1 MEKRLFL
8 ACLLPL
14 HPEDRACP
22 VSPLQG
28 LQARPPAPSR
38 TLRIPG
44 AGKGLK
50 QGGGAP
56 AGLGVTLRVA
66 NASLASSAAPLLQED
81 ACAVPHTQHLPAAL
95 TQIWRAGVFLSLF
108 LPDPSSE

>member
-8 ACLLPL
+8 PSLLPL

-38 TLRIPG
+38 MLRIPG

-50 QGGGAP
+50 QGGAP

-66 NASLASSAAPLLQED
+66 NASLAPSAAPLLQED
-81 ACAVPHTQHLPAAL
+81 AVPHTQHLPAARL
-95 TQIWRAGVFLSLF
+95 
-108 LPDPSSE
+108 LP